1 MTPQKE
7 ITINGQQV
15 EMIYCTAT
23 ENGFEEISRKSINVF
38 LPTFGTDEEGNTII
52 KEAAPCTIGDWVTL
66 AMAAIVAAYTKDS
79 KEVPVSSEYMLYE
92 STPQERNDL
101 ITSIVELRNEW
112 YGVPKVVEEQLKQE
126 TAQAEANG
134 GKAEPKNA

>member
-1 MTPQKE
+1 MIPQKE

-15 EMIYCTAT
+15 MMIYCTAT

-66 AMAAIVAAYTKDS
+66 SMAAIVAAYTKDGR
-79 KEVPVSSEYMLYE
+79 EVPVSSEYMLYE

-126 TAQAEANG
+126 AEQAGVNG